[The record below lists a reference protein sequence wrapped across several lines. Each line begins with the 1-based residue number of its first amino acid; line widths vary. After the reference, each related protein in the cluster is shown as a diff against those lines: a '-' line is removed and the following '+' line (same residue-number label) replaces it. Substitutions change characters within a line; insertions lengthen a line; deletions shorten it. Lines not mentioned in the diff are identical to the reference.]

1 MSFYMSQDHSPAIRE
16 GCFVADSPTE
26 KRCMPAPP
34 EGNSTPSITNSDELR
49 LEDDMMQKVAGKKK
63 WVEDEN
69 KTEGKVQEAR
79 IIA

>member
-1 MSFYMSQDHSPAIRE
+1 
-16 GCFVADSPTE
+16 
-26 KRCMPAPP
+26 MPAPP
-34 EGNSTPSITNSDELR
+34 EGNSTPSITNGAELR
-49 LEDDMMQKVAGKKK
+49 LEDGMMQKVAGKKK